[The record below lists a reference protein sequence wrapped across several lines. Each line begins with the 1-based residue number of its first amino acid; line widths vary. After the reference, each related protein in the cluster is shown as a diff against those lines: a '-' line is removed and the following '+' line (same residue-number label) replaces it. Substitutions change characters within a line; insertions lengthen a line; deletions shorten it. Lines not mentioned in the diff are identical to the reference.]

1 MGTQHIIRK
10 SLLFALPAF
19 TMTINV
25 RIEIKLHIIHDLANM
40 IFRVDSRVEST
51 SYCTSVLPPPP
62 CVQDGFKTYKCRTK
76 HRLTGE
82 TKLSATAGRLVITG
96 RQVVQYSL

>member
-25 RIEIKLHIIHDLANM
+25 RIEIKLHIIHDLANHHM

-62 CVQDGFKTYKCRTK
+62 LC
-76 HRLTGE
+76 
-82 TKLSATAGRLVITG
+82 AGRLQDLQVSDKAPADRRDQAQRNS
-96 RQVVQYSL
+96 RQAGHHR